1 VSEQALSGIK
11 ILDLG
16 HHIAVPYSTKLLA
29 DLGAEV
35 IKVERPDGGDPARK
49 AGPFPKDR
57 PHPEA
62 SGLFLYLNNNK
73 KSITL
78 NLKSRTGVKIFKE
91 LVKQADALVE
101 NFSPRVMPSLGL
113 NYETLKEV
121 NPRLVMTSISNF
133 GQDGPYRDY
142 KATDIVLQAIGGWLL
157 GRGEPDREPVRAAG
171 RLRISEYVG
180 GMYAAA
186 GTMSALFYSIQTEIG
201 QHIDIS
207 LMEAAHAM
215 APYPVA
221 MKTFPHS
228 TVNPQAR
235 FTFIPGAEECKDGY
249 IGMNTLTG
257 AHWRDLCMMMGM
269 YDWAESPDFSSLRSR
284 LPRRKEIQDR
294 MRPWLMERT
303 QDEALA
309 DGQEWRVPAAMIYST
324 EQMLK
329 SPQHQARNYF
339 VEVEHPTLGKIT
351 HPGAPFKMA
360 VTPWQIK
367 SPAPRIGEHNEDIYC
382 TILGY
387 NKSDL
392 VRLRQAGII

>member
-1 VSEQALSGIK
+1 MSENALNEIK

-16 HHIAVPYSTKLLA
+16 HHIAGPYSTKLLA

-49 AGPFPKDR
+49 AGPFPNDR
-57 PHPEA
+57 PRPEA

-73 KSITL
+73 KSITI
-78 NLKSRTGVKIFKE
+78 NLKSDTGIKIFKE
-91 LVKQADALVE
+91 LVKQVDALVE
-101 NFSPRVMPSLGL
+101 NFSPRVMPGLGL
-113 NYETLKEV
+113 SYDTLREI
-121 NPRLVMTSISNF
+121 NPGLVMTSISNF

-171 RLRISEYVG
+171 RLRISEYIG

-186 GTMSALFYSIQTEIG
+186 GTMSALFYNIQTAIG
-201 QHIDIS
+201 QYIDIS
-207 LMEAAHAM
+207 LMETTHAM

-221 MKTFPHS
+221 GRTFPHS
-228 TVNPQAR
+228 TVNPQTR

-269 YDWAESPDFSSLRSR
+269 CDWAESPDFSSLRSR
-284 LPRRKEIQDR
+284 FPRRKEIRDR

-309 DGQEWRVPAAMIYST
+309 EGQEWRVPAAMIYST

-329 SPQHQARNYF
+329 SPQHQAREYF
-339 VEVEHPTLGKIT
+339 IEVEHPALGKIT
-351 HPGAPFKMA
+351 QPGAPFKMA
-360 VTPWQIK
+360 VTPSRIRSQ
-367 SPAPRIGEHNEDIYC
+367 APRIGEHNEDIYC
-382 TILGY
+382 TLLGY
-387 NKSDL
+387 NKGDL
-392 VRLRQAGII
+392 VKLRQADVI